1 MTVVS
6 PSVRATE
13 LSSTAAQRFVHL
25 DMLRGLAAMAVVVGH
40 IRGFLLVDFGALQA
54 PEIWHKPV
62 YFVGG
67 LGHQSVIAF
76 FALSGFLVGGK
87 ALKDM
92 LAGNWSWGHYIVAR
106 LARLWTVVIPA
117 LVLTLVLDVAGR
129 ALGGGHGYD
138 GGMYDI
144 LSSGPS
150 STSPVDHSFATFLAN
165 AAFLQTITAPVYG
178 SNGPLWSL
186 ANEFWYYV
194 MAPLAAFAVLV
205 PASVWLRAFAG
216 VAAVGLAWLLP
227 AELVILGAIWI
238 AGAAAHHLS
247 ARIGLRA
254 LFARPAFAVVVILVL
269 GATVAAGFR
278 WNGIGYDLLLGLAW
292 AAALPALAHLPALD
306 GLYTRIAS
314 GISEISYTLYAT
326 HFPLLAFIYFTV
338 IAPKQWQPGLDVLG
352 LGLAM
357 LAAAVVMATA
367 LWWCFESN
375 TQRVRAAASAMLLAG
390 RVR

>member
-1 MTVVS
+1 MLLQTSPPVV
-6 PSVRATE
+6 PASVGRTGH
-13 LSSTAAQRFVHL
+13 LVHL
-25 DMLRGLAAMAVVVGH
+25 DMLRGLAALAVVVGH
-40 IRGFLLVDFGALQA
+40 IRGFLLVDFGALQS
-54 PEIWHKPV
+54 PEMWHKLV
-62 YFVGG
+62 YFLGG

-87 ALKDM
+87 VLKDM
-92 LAGNWSWGHYIVAR
+92 LAGSWSWGHYIVAR

-117 LVLTLVLDVAGR
+117 LVVTLVLDVAGR
-129 ALGGGHGYD
+129 ALSGGQGYD
-138 GGMYDI
+138 GGLYDI

-150 STSPVDHSFATFLAN
+150 SASPVDHSFATFLAN

-205 PASVWLRAFAG
+205 PANIWLRVMSG

-227 AELVILGAIWI
+227 AELVILGVIWLS
-238 AGAAAHHLS
+238 GAAAHHLS
-247 ARIGLRA
+247 ARIGLAA
-254 LFARPAFAVVVILVL
+254 LFAHPAFAVVAILAL
-269 GATVAAGFR
+269 GATVVAGFR
-278 WNGIGYDLLLGLAW
+278 WNGMVYDLVLGLAW
-292 AAALPALAHLPALD
+292 AAALPALAHLPDLD
-306 GLYTRIAS
+306 GLYARIAS

-338 IAPKQWQPGLDVLG
+338 IAPQQWQPGLHVFG

-367 LWWCFESN
+367 LWWCFERN
-375 TQRVRAAASAMLLAG
+375 TPDVRAAASAMLLARRG
-390 RVR
+390 K